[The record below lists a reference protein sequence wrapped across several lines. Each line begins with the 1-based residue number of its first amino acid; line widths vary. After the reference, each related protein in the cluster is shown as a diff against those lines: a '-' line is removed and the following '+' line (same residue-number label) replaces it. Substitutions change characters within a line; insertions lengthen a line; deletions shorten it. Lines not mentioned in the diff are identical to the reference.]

1 MLICQNMET
10 LTRRWFQK
18 KNNQKIL
25 SSKLGFVWQQLFS
38 CLFNFLFSSL
48 HQQTGKFRFF
58 ILHRISVLHI
68 YLYFFIWKYIW
79 GNERLWLPAYW
90 AGKECFYIPYLSIFY
105 IYFYKCFFI
114 LNFET
119 FRPGHIL
126 GNGGCGCLLP
136 EAVKAWGLSEW
147 GSSPA
152 SEKCAALR
160 GGRVL
165 FF

>member
-1 MLICQNMET
+1 MET

-79 GNERLWLPAYW
+79 GNKRLWMPAYW
-90 AGKECFYIPYLSIFY
+90 ARKECFYISYVSNFD

-114 LNFET
+114 SNFEI

-152 SEKCAALR
+152 SEKCAALPD
-160 GGRVL
+160 GGVL